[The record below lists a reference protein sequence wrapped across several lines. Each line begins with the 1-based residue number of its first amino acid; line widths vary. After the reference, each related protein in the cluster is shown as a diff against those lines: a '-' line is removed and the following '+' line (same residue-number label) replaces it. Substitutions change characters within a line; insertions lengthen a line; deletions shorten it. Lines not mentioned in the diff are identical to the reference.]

1 MLRVVS
7 HNHAGRY
14 RGTPFDTVVL
24 AHDERHLRRKVLT
37 LQHGEQVLVDLPEAI
52 AFRHGDVL
60 VLEDGRMAE
69 IVAAA
74 EELYEVM
81 PRDRLHLVELAWH
94 LGNRHLAAEIRE
106 DRILIQRDHIIKA
119 MLEGLGARVSEIS
132 GSFQPLKGAY
142 HSGSGHSHET
152 GHGHHDHHQGH
163 GQHDDHGQA
172 HDDHHHHHH
181 HD

>member
-14 RGTPFDTVVL
+14 RGTPFDSVVL
-24 AHDERHLRRKVLT
+24 AHEERHLRRKVLT

-69 IVAAA
+69 ILAAA
-74 EELYEVM
+74 EELYEVT

-94 LGNRHLAAEIRE
+94 LGNRHLAAEIRD
-106 DRILIQRDHIIKA
+106 DRIHIPRDHIIKA

-132 GSFQPLKGAY
+132 GPFQPLKGAY
-142 HSGSGHSHET
+142 HSAHDHSHEA
-152 GHGHHDHHQGH
+152 GHRHHDH
-163 GQHDDHGQA
+163 
-172 HDDHHHHHH
+172 DHHHHHH
-181 HD
+181 D